1 MKREVVQDF
10 LNLPGIAGLALI
22 DGRSRPYFYGIPQ
35 SLNYQQREA
44 LSQGIKQVVETT
56 PSNFERF
63 EFQFTG
69 YRVYIHKLE
78 YGVTLVV
85 LVGHHL
91 TLPDY
96 EAAVAHLKQE
106 LRQDAG
112 SAIAAFR
119 LTAGTITLNLGPND
133 PSPIFV
139 LDDGSEIPTL
149 IADDTCSGASPSAI
163 EKLTDVVPI
172 PNLSEV
178 LAALNQISLYTS
190 QYLGNIVVGNK
201 WKSTRPPIDWL
212 QQFQIDRSAQITFS
226 GTSPPETTAPLTEEQ
241 HGWICEWV
249 HTFIQRC
256 SAVIREF
263 ACLLQEN
270 SLTDRQKAILRLS

>member
-44 LSQGIKQVVETT
+44 LAQGIKQVVETT

-69 YRVYIHKLE
+69 YQVYIHKLE
-78 YGVTLVV
+78 HGVTLVV

-91 TLPDY
+91 ILSDY
-96 EAAVAHLKQE
+96 EAAIAHLKQE

-119 LTAGTITLNLGPND
+119 LTAGTIMLNLGPTD

-139 LDDGSEIPTL
+139 LDDGAEIPTL
-149 IADDTCSGASPSAI
+149 
-163 EKLTDVVPI
+163 LTDPAFRETTASRAEGSASSGSA
-172 PNLSEV
+172 PTLNEV
-178 LAALNQISLYTS
+178 LAALNQISLYTT
-190 QYLGNIVVGNK
+190 QYLGNTVVGNK
-201 WKSTRPPIDWL
+201 WKSSRPPIEWL
-212 QQFQIDRSAQITFS
+212 QQFQIDRSAQVTFS
-226 GTSPPETTAPLTEEQ
+226 GISPPDSATPLTEEQ
-241 HGWICEWV
+241 HRWICEWV
-249 HTFIQRC
+249 QAFIQQC

-263 ACLLQEN
+263 SGLLREH
-270 SLTDRQKAILRLS
+270 SLTDRQKTILRLS

>member
-69 YRVYIHKLE
+69 YRVYIYKLE

-91 TLPDY
+91 ILPDY
-96 EAAVAHLKQE
+96 EVAIAHLKQE

-139 LDDGSEIPTL
+139 LDDGAEIPPL
-149 IADDTCSGASPSAI
+149 IAADVLPETTASTAGGAANSA
-163 EKLTDVVPI
+163 LAPT
-172 PNLSEV
+172 LSEV
-178 LAALNQISLYTS
+178 LIALNEVSLYTT
-190 QYLGNIVVGNK
+190 QYLGNTVVGNK

-226 GTSPPETTAPLTEEQ
+226 GTSPPDATAPLTEEQ

-256 SAVIREF
+256 SAVILEF
-263 ACLLQEN
+263 AGLLQEH
-270 SLTDRQKAILRLS
+270 SLTDRQRVILRLS